1 MDKFG
6 LSQPAKRVED
16 QRLLTGQGR
25 YIADTAP
32 DGALVGVVLRSP
44 VAHGEITLLDVA
56 DADEM
61 PGVALVLTA
70 ERLAAEGVNLGM
82 FGVRVPNRDGSKGAG
97 PERPLLARER
107 VRFVGEPV
115 AMVFAESR
123 AQAMDAA
130 ELISLEIN
138 DLEVKVDPVPGG
150 ADLHAGV
157 AENVAY
163 DWGHGDPDAVEA
175 ALEDAEHVV
184 RLRVEDNRIIANSL
198 EPRGCWAAPE
208 GDRLHL
214 SVSAQ
219 GVWPIK
225 SQLCRHLGLDEDAV
239 RVTTP
244 DVGGGFGMKSMGYP
258 EYFVTAQAARMLGRA
273 CLWVSERTEAMLSD
287 NSGRDLVSDVTLGFD
302 ADLRL
307 IAFGA
312 DVLNNLGA
320 YNSQFA
326 QAIQTNLALKVLTGV
341 YDVGLAHMRVR
352 GIYTNTTQV
361 DAYRGAGRPEAIYT
375 LERAMDYAARE
386 LGVDPWELRRRNFI
400 RPDQMPYK
408 APSGETYDVG
418 EFARVMDRA
427 ADEAGLAGFPERR
440 AKSAALGKLRGM
452 GLCYYIEA
460 ILGDPSEGAQ
470 LLFRDDGMVELRVG
484 TQSNGQGHETVYK
497 QILWESAGIDPDRV
511 VIVQGDS
518 DLIKQGGGT
527 GGSRSVTVQ
536 GTATRAVIDTT
547 VAAFAPF
554 VAEELGVDAADL
566 RFEDGAF
573 RAGNTNRFLSMLD
586 AADMLR
592 AAGQMTLLHQSA
604 RITLEDR
611 SFPNGAH
618 VAEIEIDPET
628 GVLTV
633 ERYTAVDDFGLLM
646 NPLLAEGQVHG
657 GVAQGIGQAVS
668 EHVVYDQ
675 TGQLLTAS
683 FMDYAMPRAD
693 SLPMVAFYSEPVPS
707 KNNIFGMKGCG
718 EAGTIGALAAVA
730 NAVQDAV
737 WDLGIRQVDMPFT
750 PHRLWEMLQKAA

>member
-1 MDKFG
+1 MEKFG
-6 LSQPAKRVED
+6 LSQPATRVED
-16 QRLLTGQGR
+16 ARLLTGKGR

-32 DGALVGVVLRSP
+32 AGALVGVVLRSP
-44 VAHGEITLLDVA
+44 VAHAHISVLDLA
-56 DADEM
+56 AAEAM
-61 PGVALVLTA
+61 PGVAAIMTA
-70 ERLAAEGVNLGM
+70 ERLEAAGVRLGM
-82 FGVRVPNRDGSKGAG
+82 FGVRVPNRDGTKGAG
-97 PERPLLARER
+97 PERPLLARGS
-107 VRFVGEPV
+107 VRFVGEAI
-115 AMVFAESR
+115 AMVFAETR
-123 AQAMDAA
+123 AQALDALEA
-130 ELISLEIN
+130 IEVSYDDLAVKLELE
-138 DLEVKVDPVPGG
+138 PGG
-150 ADLHAGV
+150 APLHEGV
-157 AENVAY
+157 TENVGY
-163 DWGHGDPDAVEA
+163 DWAHGDPETVAS
-175 ALEDAEHVV
+175 ALQGAEHVV
-184 RLRVEDNRIIANSL
+184 RLKVEDNRIIANSL

-208 GDRLHL
+208 GERIHL

-225 SQLCRHLGLDEDAV
+225 SQLCQHLGLEDAAV

-258 EYFVTAQAARMLGRA
+258 EYFITAHVARTLGRP
-273 CLWVSERTEAMLSD
+273 CLWISERTEAMLSD
-287 NSGRDLVSDVTLGFD
+287 NSGRDLVSDVTMGFD

-307 IAFGA
+307 VAFNA

-326 QAIQTNLALKVLTGV
+326 QAIQTNLALKVMTGV
-341 YDVGLAHMRVR
+341 YDIELAHMRVR

-400 RPDQMPYK
+400 RPDQMPYT

-427 ADEAGLAGFPERR
+427 AQEADLEGFARR
-440 AKSAALGKLRGM
+440 RTASAASGKLRGI

-511 VIVQGDS
+511 LIVQGDS

-536 GTATRAVIDTT
+536 GSAMRAVVDKTI
-547 VAAFAPF
+547 AAFLPF
-554 VAEELGVDAADL
+554 VADELAVDPDAL
-566 RFEDGAF
+566 RFEEGAF
-573 RAGNTNRFLSMLD
+573 RAEGTNRFLSLVD
-586 AADMLR
+586 ASEMLR
-592 AAGQMTLLHQSA
+592 AAGQTELLHQSA

-618 VAEIEIDPET
+618 VAEVEIDPQT
-628 GVLTV
+628 GVMSV
-633 ERYTAVDDFGLLM
+633 ERYTAVDDFGVLI
-646 NPLLAEGQVHG
+646 NPRLAEGQVHG

-668 EHVVYDQ
+668 EHVVYDD

-693 SLPMVAFYSEPVPS
+693 SLPMLAFYSEPVPS
-707 KNNIFGMKGCG
+707 KNNVFGMKGCG

-737 WDLGIRQVDMPFT
+737 WDTGVRQVDMPFT
-750 PHRLWEMLQKAA
+750 PHRLWQMLQKAA